1 MNCGFAIFDR
11 LPVLAPYEANP
22 RILSRIPGS
31 SENLLGLKKWCP
43 GPDLNRDKR
52 FRKPRALTGY
62 EGRSHRKTRKSRKR
76 RGYSVKFWQEF
87 SA

>member
-43 GPDLNRDKR
+43 RPDFNRDKR
-52 FRKPRALTGY
+52 FRKPLPFVCHHDLT
-62 EGRSHRKTRKSRKR
+62 R
-76 RGYSVKFWQEF
+76 FWMEWGMDLDHCKYRVCF
-87 SA
+87 